1 MSRSAPPWRRLAVAA
16 SLLLALAGCGA
27 GKVAGPGATSQET
40 ASAPATEA
48 PQRVTDAPAVP
59 ARPADGKKRVAL
71 LAPLSG
77 PAAGVGRAILDAAE
91 MALFDIADDNFE
103 LLPRDTGGTP
113 EGAQRAMQSV
123 LQEGAQLVLGPLTQG
138 EVEAVK
144 PLARAAHVA
153 MVAFSSSASVADDNT
168 FLLSFLPRQQVRR
181 VVAFTREKGMSRYA
195 ALAPQTAY
203 GQLVVDELRAAVGE
217 AGGSLVRVEFYDP
230 STGDLTGVVRR
241 LAGFEGRKA
250 ALDAQKRQLE
260 AQGDEAS
267 RQALRRLAGQE
278 ASGDVGFDAVMLPES
293 EGKLKA
299 IAPLLAYY
307 DVDPEKVKL
316 LGTGLWDEPDL
327 GREPTL
333 VGGWFAAPPPE
344 ARAEFEK
351 RFQELYKKR
360 PPRLATLGYD
370 AGALAAL
377 LARSDNADFS
387 PATIANPS
395 GYAGMDGIFRFLP
408 NGQVQRGLAVLE
420 VQRNGNVTVSPA
432 PETFQDF
439 AY

>member
-1 MSRSAPPWRRLAVAA
+1 VSRSAPPWRRLAVAA

-40 ASAPATEA
+40 APATEA
-48 PQRVTDAPAVP
+48 PQRVTEAPAIP

-91 MALFDIADDNFE
+91 MALFDIADENFE

-113 EGAQRAMQSV
+113 EGAQRAAQSV
-123 LQEGAQLVLGPLTQG
+123 LQEGAQLILGPLTQG

-144 PLARAAHVA
+144 PLARAAKVA
-153 MVAFSSSASVADDNT
+153 VIAFSSSVAVADDNT

-181 VVAFTREKGMSRYA
+181 VVAFSREKGISRYA

-217 AGGSLVRVEFYDP
+217 VGGSVVRVELYDP
-230 STGDLTGVVRR
+230 VTSDLTGVVRR
-241 LAGFEGRKA
+241 LAGFDGRKA
-250 ALDAQKRQLE
+250 ALDSQKRQLE

-267 RQALRRLAGQE
+267 RQTLRRLAGQE
-278 ASGDVGFDAVMLPES
+278 TAGDAGFDAVMLPES

-351 RFQELYKKR
+351 RFQALYKRR

-370 AGALAAL
+370 AGALATL

-420 VQRNGNVTVSPA
+420 VQRNGTVTVSPA
-432 PETFQDF
+432 PETFQDL

>member
-1 MSRSAPPWRRLAVAA
+1 MTQTPN
-16 SLLLALAGCGA
+16 
-27 GKVAGPGATSQET
+27 
-40 ASAPATEA
+40 
-48 PQRVTDAPAVP
+48 
-59 ARPADGKKRVAL
+59 ARTLPADGKKRVAL
-71 LAPLSG
+71 LVPLSG
-77 PAAGVGRAILDAAE
+77 PSAAIGRAILDAAT
-91 MALFDIADDNFE
+91 MALFDIADDSFE

-113 EGAQRAMQSV
+113 EGAQRAAQSV
-123 LQEGAQLVLGPLTQG
+123 LQEGAQLILGPLTQG

-144 PLARAAHVA
+144 PLARGAKVA
-153 MVAFSSSASVADDNT
+153 VVAFSSVAAVADDNT

-181 VVAFTREKGMSRYA
+181 VVAFAREKGMSRYA
-195 ALAPQTAY
+195 ALAPQSAY
-203 GQLVVDELRAAVGE
+203 GQLVVDELRAAVTE
-217 AGGSLVRVEFYDP
+217 GGGTVDRVEFYDP
-230 STGDLTGVVRR
+230 AAGDLTGVVRR
-241 LAGFEGRKA
+241 LAGFDARKG

-260 AQGDEAS
+260 AQGDEAA
-267 RQALRRLAGQE
+267 RQTLQRLAGQE
-278 ASGDVGFDAVMLPES
+278 TLGGPEFDALMLPEA

-307 DVDPEKVKL
+307 DLDPAKVKL

-351 RFQELYKKR
+351 RFQALYKHR

-370 AGALAAL
+370 AGALAAI
-377 LARSDNADFS
+377 LARSEGADFS

-408 NGQVQRGLAVLE
+408 SGLVQRGLAVLE
-420 VQRNGNVTVSPA
+420 VQKAGTATVSPA
-432 PETFQDF
+432 PETFQDL

>member
-1 MSRSAPPWRRLAVAA
+1 VTGAPN
-16 SLLLALAGCGA
+16 
-27 GKVAGPGATSQET
+27 
-40 ASAPATEA
+40 
-48 PQRVTDAPAVP
+48 
-59 ARPADGKKRVAL
+59 ARTLPADGKKRVAL
-71 LAPLSG
+71 LVPLSG
-77 PAAGVGRAILDAAE
+77 PSAAIGRAILDAAT
-91 MALFDIADDNFE
+91 MALFDIADDSFE

-113 EGAQRAMQSV
+113 EGAQRAAQSV
-123 LQEGAQLVLGPLTQG
+123 LQEGAQLILGPLTQG

-144 PLARAAHVA
+144 PLARGAKVA
-153 MVAFSSSASVADDNT
+153 VVAFSSVAAVADDNT

-181 VVAFTREKGMSRYA
+181 VVAFAREKGMSRYA
-195 ALAPQTAY
+195 ALAPQSAY
-203 GQLVVDELRAAVGE
+203 GQLVVDELRAAVTE
-217 AGGSLVRVEFYDP
+217 GGGTVDRVELYDP
-230 STGDLTGVVRR
+230 AAGDLTGVVRR
-241 LAGFEGRKA
+241 LAGFDARKG

-260 AQGDEAS
+260 AQGDEAA
-267 RQALRRLAGQE
+267 RQTLQRLAGQE
-278 ASGDVGFDAVMLPES
+278 TLGAPDFDALMLPEA

-307 DVDPEKVKL
+307 DLDPAKVKR

-351 RFQELYKKR
+351 RFQALYKHR

-370 AGALAAL
+370 AGALAAI
-377 LARSDNADFS
+377 LARSEGADFS

-408 NGQVQRGLAVLE
+408 SGLVQRGLAVLE
-420 VQRNGNVTVSPA
+420 VQKTGTATVSPA
-432 PETFQDF
+432 PETFQDL

>member
-1 MSRSAPPWRRLAVAA
+1 M
-16 SLLLALAGCGA
+16 LAGCGA
-27 GKVAGPGATSQET
+27 GKVAGPAAKSQET
-40 ASAPATEA
+40 TPATEA
-48 PQRVTDAPAVP
+48 PQRVTEAPATP
-59 ARPADGKKRVAL
+59 TRPADGKKRVAIL
-71 LAPLSG
+71 VPLSG
-77 PAAGVGRAILDAAE
+77 PAGGLGRAMLEAAE
-91 MALFDIADDNFE
+91 MALFDIADENFE

-113 EGAQRAMQSV
+113 DGAQRAAQSV
-123 LQEGAQLVLGPLTQG
+123 LQEGAQLILGPLTQG

-144 PLARAAHVA
+144 PVARQAKVA
-153 MVAFSSSASVADDNT
+153 VVAFSSSAAIADDNT

-203 GQLVVDELRAAVGE
+203 GQLVVDELREAVGA
-217 AGGSLVRVEFYDP
+217 AGGTLDRVEFYDP
-230 STGDLTGVVRR
+230 GAGDLTGVVRR
-241 LAGFEGRKA
+241 LAGFDARKG

-267 RQALRRLAGQE
+267 RQALSRLAGQE
-278 ASGDVGFDAVMLPES
+278 TLGGPDFDAIMIPES

-299 IAPLLAYY
+299 ITPLLAYY
-307 DVDPEKVKL
+307 DLDPAKVKL

-344 ARAEFEK
+344 ARADFEK
-351 RFQELYKKR
+351 RFQALYKRR

-377 LARSDNADFS
+377 LARGAGGADFS
-387 PATIANPS
+387 PASITNPS

-408 NGQVQRGLAVLE
+408 NGLVQRGLAVLE
-420 VQRNGNVTVSPA
+420 VQKSGAVTVSPA
-432 PETFQDF
+432 PETFQDL